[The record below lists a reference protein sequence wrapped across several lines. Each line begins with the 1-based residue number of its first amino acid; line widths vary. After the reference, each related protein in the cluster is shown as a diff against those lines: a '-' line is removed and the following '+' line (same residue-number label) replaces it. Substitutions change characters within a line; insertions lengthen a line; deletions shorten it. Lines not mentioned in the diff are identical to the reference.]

1 MFLTR
6 LWVGFLNAAETHET
20 VHPESALCHGSQYS
34 GVHER
39 LDDSARE
46 ALAKSQLAALS
57 ADALGELLVGAT
69 RLAIPARSTVRPV
82 AGRSPHLELV
92 VSGLVRIQVAAADGR
107 ALTVRY
113 CRRGALM
120 GVATLYAEAV
130 RPFTIEAL
138 TDAELLRFDP
148 ARVVWQAQRD
158 ATVANALLAETSERV
173 MAFMAEFSGHAFGT
187 VRQRIARHLLDLAA
201 LDSRSKELAAM
212 ISQQE
217 LADAVGTVR
226 EVVVRVLRELR
237 TMGCI
242 QTRRDGI
249 VLVDPDRLSAIAA
262 AQER

>member
-1 MFLTR
+1 MH
-6 LWVGFLNAAETHET
+6 V
-20 VHPESALCHGSQYS
+20 
-34 GVHER
+34 R

-46 ALAKSQLAALS
+46 ALAESLLAALS

-69 RLAIPARSTVRPV
+69 RLTIPARSTVRPV

-173 MAFMAEFSGHAFGT
+173 MAFLAEFSGHAFGT

-237 TMGCI
+237 TLGCI

>member
-1 MFLTR
+1 
-6 LWVGFLNAAETHET
+6 
-20 VHPESALCHGSQYS
+20 
-34 GVHER
+34 
-39 LDDSARE
+39 
-46 ALAKSQLAALS
+46 
-57 ADALGELLVGAT
+57 
-69 RLAIPARSTVRPV
+69 
-82 AGRSPHLELV
+82 
-92 VSGLVRIQVAAADGR
+92 
-107 ALTVRY
+107 
-113 CRRGALM
+113 M

-173 MAFMAEFSGHAFGT
+173 MAFLAEFSGHAFGT

-237 TMGCI
+237 TLGCI

>member
-1 MFLTR
+1 
-6 LWVGFLNAAETHET
+6 VG
-20 VHPESALCHGSQYS
+20 Q
-34 GVHER
+34 R
-39 LDDSARE
+39 LDDDARE
-46 ALAKSQLAALS
+46 ALAASRLGALPTDALS
-57 ADALGELLVGAT
+57 ELLVGAT
-69 RLAIPARSTVRPV
+69 RLTIPARSTVRPV
-82 AGRSPHLELV
+82 AGQSPHLEMV
-92 VSGLVRIQVAAADGR
+92 VSGLVRIQVAAPDGR
-107 ALTVRY
+107 AMTVRY

-138 TDAELLRFDP
+138 TQAELLRLDP
-148 ARVVWQAQRD
+148 ARVVSQANRNPL
-158 ATVANALLAETSERV
+158 VANALLAETSERV
-173 MAFMAEFSGHAFGT
+173 MTFVAEFSGHAFAT

-201 LDSRSKELAAM
+201 LDPQSEEFAAS

-237 TMGCI
+237 TLGCI
-242 QTRRDGI
+242 RTRRDGI